1 MKKLLLTLSLAAT
14 GFATYAQ
21 TNTFPSSGYVGIGT
35 TSPAALLSLGGS
47 AVNKKL
53 FIYDGGTEGSGFGQG
68 SSEFRIFGCS
78 SGTNHISFG
87 KYLMANDSFTEQMRI
102 DINGNVSIGTTSTQG
117 YMFAVAGSAIATS
130 FTVKTVANW
139 PDYVFKPNYRLSSLK
154 DIKAYINQN
163 HHLPDVPSAEQVA
176 KDGLNLGDM
185 NKITMQ
191 KVEELTLYLIE
202 KDKQLNDE
210 RQINNHQQQEIDN
223 QKSIVSQQSKELQ
236 MLQEQMDQ
244 LMKLTATKNASRS
257 N

>member
-1 MKKLLLTLSLAAT
+1 MFRNYFAESQFNIPMKKLLLTLSLAVT

-21 TNTFPSSGYVGIGT
+21 TNTFPSSGNVGIGT

-68 SSEFRIFGCS
+68 SSEFRMFGCS

-130 FTVKTVANW
+130 FTVKAVANW
-139 PDYVFKPNYRLSSLK
+139 PDYVFKSTYELTPLSELK
-154 DIKAYINQN
+154 RYVIKNN
-163 HHLPDVPSAEQVA
+163 HLPDFPSAADEKDEQV
-176 KDGLNLGDM
+176 KSQQQQ
-185 NKITMQ
+185 ITQ
-191 KVEELTLYLIE
+191 QAQ
-202 KDKQLNDE
+202 QLQSQQE
-210 RQINNHQQQEIDN
+210 QINVLIKQVAQLS
-223 QKSIVSQQSKELQ
+223 QKSK
-236 MLQEQMDQ
+236 
-244 LMKLTATKNASRS
+244 
-257 N
+257 